1 MYFACAGGESHRS
14 DRSSVATKRHS
25 RSFATKRHRK
35 HIGIIH
41 SVCAFCASLWL
52 KKMTQLTKARA
63 AEILQ
68 ALRERYVLVLGDVML
83 DEFVWGDVTRISPDA
98 PVPVVDVRRES
109 MHLGGAANVLANLV
123 ALGARGSVVG
133 VVGNDAAGRRLQTGL
148 SELGIQDQYLVVDE
162 SRPSTT
168 KTRIIAH
175 SQLVVRADRESRSP
189 VTGKLEEKI
198 VASLKDA
205 LQHAHA
211 FVVSDYDKGV
221 VTPRILNEILPV
233 AYEQVPVLI
242 DPKLRNFNSYRPAT
256 LVTPNHLEALRM
268 SDSEDHSDDGSHHA
282 AKVIRE
288 KLGCDAVLITR
299 GDRGMMLLEGDG
311 PPVYVETA
319 AREVY
324 DVTGAGDTVIAA
336 LASALASG
344 AKMIEAASFANHAA
358 GVVVGKVGTATAT
371 ADELLS
377 TFEI

>member
-1 MYFACAGGESHRS
+1 MSE
-14 DRSSVATKRHS
+14 
-25 RSFATKRHRK
+25 
-35 HIGIIH
+35 
-41 SVCAFCASLWL
+41 
-52 KKMTQLTKARA
+52 LTKTRA

-68 ALRERYVLVLGDVML
+68 NLRDRYVLVLGDVML
-83 DEFVWGDVTRISPDA
+83 DEFVWGDVTRISPEA

-109 MHLGGAANVLANLV
+109 IHLGGAANVLANLV
-123 ALGARGSVVG
+123 ALGARGAVVG
-133 VVGNDAAGRRLQTGL
+133 VVGNDAAGRKLQTGL
-148 SELGIQDQYLVVDE
+148 RDLGVHDQYLLVDE

-175 SQLVVRADRESRSP
+175 SQLVVRADRESRNP

-198 VASLKDA
+198 VTCLKEA
-205 LQHAHA
+205 LTQADA

-221 VTPRILNEILPV
+221 VTPGILREILPV
-233 AYEQVPVLI
+233 AYEQAPVLV

-268 SDSEDHSDDGSHHA
+268 SDTEDHSDDGSHHA

-311 PPVYVETA
+311 QPVYVETA

-324 DVTGAGDTVIAA
+324 DVTGAGDTVIATLAGA
-336 LASALASG
+336 LATG
-344 AKMIEAASFANHAA
+344 ATMLEAATLANHAA
-358 GVVVGKVGTATAT
+358 GIVVGKVGTATASAEELIQTFT
-371 ADELLS
+371 ANEH
-377 TFEI
+377 E

>member
-1 MYFACAGGESHRS
+1 MSE
-14 DRSSVATKRHS
+14 
-25 RSFATKRHRK
+25 
-35 HIGIIH
+35 
-41 SVCAFCASLWL
+41 
-52 KKMTQLTKARA
+52 LTKTRA
-63 AEILQ
+63 AEILRN
-68 ALRERYVLVLGDVML
+68 LRDRFVLVLGDVML
-83 DEFVWGDVTRISPDA
+83 DEFVWGDVTRISPEA

-133 VVGNDAAGRRLQTGL
+133 VVGNDAAGARLQNGL
-148 SELGIQDQYLVVDE
+148 RNLGAQEGCLIVDE

-175 SQLVVRADRESRSP
+175 SQLVVRTDRESRAA
-189 VTGKLEEKI
+189 VTTKIEDKI
-198 VASLKDA
+198 VSCLKDA
-205 LQHAHA
+205 LKHADA

-221 VTPRILNEILPV
+221 VTPRILREILPL
-233 AYEQVPVLI
+233 AYEHVPVLI

-268 SDSEDHSDDGSHHA
+268 SDSEDHSDDGSHQA

-299 GDRGMMLLEGDG
+299 GDRGMMLLEGSG
-311 PPVYVETA
+311 QPVYVETA

-336 LASALASG
+336 LASALATG
-344 AKMIEAASFANHAA
+344 ATMVEAASFANHAA
-358 GVVVGKVGTATAT
+358 GIVVGKVGTATAT
-371 ADELLS
+371 ADELLE
-377 TFEI
+377 TFDTD